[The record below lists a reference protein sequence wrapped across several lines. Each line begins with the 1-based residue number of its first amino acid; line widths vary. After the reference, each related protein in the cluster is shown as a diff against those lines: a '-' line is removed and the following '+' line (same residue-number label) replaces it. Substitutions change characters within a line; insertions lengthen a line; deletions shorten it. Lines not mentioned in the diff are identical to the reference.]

1 MVICLERVADLLC
14 PSWCHCH
21 SLSLASVK
29 SRLVLP
35 FWYRL
40 TWVVLEKGPLNV
52 CVCSHG
58 EGKVA
63 VTVGMWEW
71 RLCNL
76 LGHWKVRNSP
86 SICWNICNISR
97 ATASSYYSLSCNTH
111 LARFQDI
118 TLHLTR
124 HKQKFITSTV
134 SLSISLWP
142 VVVDGRLIILHAVW
156 NSQTFSVLWRCWLG
170 GRKGIWPVKNGC
182 WHGYLFG
189 ARCRLAYGPA
199 DAIAT
204 HCLLLQWNPA
214 FTFLLPAH
222 PGSPGHW
229 AIKRVCVCSTP
240 AYLMLPASSCF

>member
-1 MVICLERVADLLC
+1 MLEHLQHFQSHCVILLQ
-14 PSWCHCH
+14 PFVQH
-21 SLSLASVK
+21 SLS
-29 SRLVLP
+29 
-35 FWYRL
+35 
-40 TWVVLEKGPLNV
+40 
-52 CVCSHG
+52 
-58 EGKVA
+58 
-63 VTVGMWEW
+63 TVP
-71 RLCNL
+71 RHN
-76 LGHWKVRNSP
+76 
-86 SICWNICNISR
+86 
-97 ATASSYYSLSCNTH
+97 TASHETQAEIHNIHRQPQYQSMAC
-111 LARFQDI
+111 RCWWQ
-118 TLHLTR
+118 
-124 HKQKFITSTV
+124 
-134 SLSISLWP
+134 
-142 VVVDGRLIILHAVW
+142 VDHLHAVW